1 MGKKGNDYVFCWVL
15 YRILEINLQHHVKRE
30 MKEKKKTQKQKSAAE
45 GAVGGVNKNSLKAIK
60 EFVSFSKD

>member
-1 MGKKGNDYVFCWVL
+1 MLK
-15 YRILEINLQHHVKRE
+15 ERE